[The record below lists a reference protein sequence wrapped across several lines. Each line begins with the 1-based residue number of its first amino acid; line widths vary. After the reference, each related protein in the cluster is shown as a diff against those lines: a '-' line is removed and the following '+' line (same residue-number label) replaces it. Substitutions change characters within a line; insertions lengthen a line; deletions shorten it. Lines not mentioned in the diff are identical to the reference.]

1 MLREVEKQVQG
12 FRTQD
17 GAGVSLVRVLGN
29 QTTDD
34 YDPFLMLDAFD
45 STNPQD
51 YTAGFP
57 MHPHRGIE
65 TVTFLSKGTIVHEDH
80 LGTKASI
87 HDGEA
92 QWLTAGSGA
101 YHSEMP
107 QPAERMLGVQLWL
120 NIPAKYKMTAEPFCH
135 GIINSEIQEFPLEGG
150 KLRLVAGNYQGQAGI
165 QGKYLPLD
173 FYDILLDAHG
183 SVTLDVS
190 GENKSAMVFTLEGEA
205 KVSGTEVPA
214 KTAAKL
220 GNGDTVTIEAG
231 DQPVEILFMCSDRLG
246 EPVAWYGPIVM
257 NTGDELIQAVDEIE
271 NHTFIKHAAKYE
283 NQFSSSDMQNKE
295 NGLVKIVFEEN
306 ASRSAAY
313 KDGKLIGECEFS
325 PLDGKWIISHTGVRP
340 GHEGQGI
347 ARKLVECV
355 IKEARSR
362 QVKILP
368 ICSYAKK
375 MMEGKEEY
383 KDLLTTGE

>member
-1 MLREVEKQVQG
+1 MLRKVEKQVQG

-45 STNPQD
+45 STDPKD

-80 LGTKASI
+80 LGTKAAI

-120 NIPAKYKMTAEPFCH
+120 NIPAKQKMTAEPFYH
-135 GIINSEIQEFPLEGG
+135 GIINSEIQEFPLETG
-150 KLRLVAGNYQGQAGI
+150 KLRLLTGNYEGHSGI

-173 FYDILLDAHG
+173 YYDIFLDAHG
-183 SVTLDVS
+183 SVTLNVP
-190 GENKSAMVFTLEGEA
+190 GENKSAMLFTLEGA
-205 KVSGTEVPA
+205 ATVSGTEVPA

-220 GNGDTVTIEAG
+220 GDGDTVTIEAG
-231 DQPVEILFMCSDRLG
+231 DEPIEILFMCSDRLN
-246 EPVAWYGPIVM
+246 EPVAWYGPVVM
-257 NTGDELIQAVDEIE
+257 NTREELIQAFTEME
-271 NHTFIKHAAKYE
+271 NGTFIKQAAKYE
-283 NQFSSSDMQNKE
+283 NQ
-295 NGLVKIVFEEN
+295 
-306 ASRSAAY
+306 
-313 KDGKLIGECEFS
+313 
-325 PLDGKWIISHTGVRP
+325 
-340 GHEGQGI
+340 
-347 ARKLVECV
+347 
-355 IKEARSR
+355 
-362 QVKILP
+362 
-368 ICSYAKK
+368 
-375 MMEGKEEY
+375 
-383 KDLLTTGE
+383 

>member
-1 MLREVEKQVQG
+1 MLRKVVKQVQG

-29 QTTDD
+29 QTADD

-45 STNPQD
+45 STDPKD

-80 LGTKASI
+80 LGTKAAI

-120 NIPAKYKMTAEPFCH
+120 NIPAAQKMTAEPFYH
-135 GIINSEIQEFPLEGG
+135 GIINSEIQEFPLEAG
-150 KLRLVAGNYQGQAGI
+150 KLRLLTGNYEGHSGI

-173 FYDILLDAHG
+173 YYDIFLDAHG
-183 SVTLDVS
+183 SVTLNVP
-190 GENKSAMVFTLEGEA
+190 GENKSAMIFTLESA
-205 KVSGTEVPA
+205 ARVSGTDVPA

-220 GNGDTVTIEAG
+220 GDGDTVSIEAG
-231 DQPVEILFMCSDRLG
+231 DEAIEILFMCSDRLN
-246 EPVAWYGPIVM
+246 EPVAWYGPVVM
-257 NTGDELIQAVDEIE
+257 NTREELIQAFTEMDKG
-271 NHTFIKHAAKYE
+271 TFIKQAAKYE
-283 NQFSSSDMQNKE
+283 NQ
-295 NGLVKIVFEEN
+295 
-306 ASRSAAY
+306 
-313 KDGKLIGECEFS
+313 
-325 PLDGKWIISHTGVRP
+325 
-340 GHEGQGI
+340 
-347 ARKLVECV
+347 
-355 IKEARSR
+355 
-362 QVKILP
+362 
-368 ICSYAKK
+368 
-375 MMEGKEEY
+375 
-383 KDLLTTGE
+383 